1 MEHSKNPSSLEV
13 SRVRSVRSM
22 SSQPQGNEERA
33 LSQRRK
39 SQEVLGKD
47 VVVCYGAPLEN
58 VTFPSQSLLKGSPAW

>member
-1 MEHSKNPSSLEV
+1 MRNI
-13 SRVRSVRSM
+13 

-33 LSQRRK
+33 LSQRQK

-47 VVVCYGAPLEN
+47 VVVWYGAPLEN